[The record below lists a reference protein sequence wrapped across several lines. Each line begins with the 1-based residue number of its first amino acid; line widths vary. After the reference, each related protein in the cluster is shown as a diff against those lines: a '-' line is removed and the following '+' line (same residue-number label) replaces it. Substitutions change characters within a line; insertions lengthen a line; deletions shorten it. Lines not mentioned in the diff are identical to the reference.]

1 MRESSEERLIR
12 ALADAIV
19 HHPRANL
26 QDLAAAVGVS
36 KATLYRFAT
45 TRAQIVEKVRD
56 HCVVLTHHI
65 LQDAGLETN
74 HPHDVLRH
82 LIQGFMEQR
91 AFVNFLLYH
100 GHDESSTMA
109 KIWSTHQ
116 ELLDAFFLKGQ
127 KMGVFRIDV
136 PAPYLTEFFS
146 SLISG
151 FAVAERRGR
160 VARSG
165 LQHSIEVLML
175 NGAAG
180 APQDQ
185 FERA

>member
-1 MRESSEERLIR
+1 MHESSEERLIR
-12 ALADAIV
+12 ALAEAIV
-19 HHPRANL
+19 HYPRANL

-36 KATLYRFAT
+36 KATLYRFAR
-45 TRAQIVEKVRD
+45 TRVQIVKKVRD

-65 LQDAGLETN
+65 LEEADLENN
-74 HPHDVLRH
+74 HPHDALRH

-91 AFVNFLLYH
+91 AFINFLLYH
-100 GHDESSTMA
+100 GHDETSTTA

-116 ELLDAFFLKGQ
+116 ELLDAFFLRGQ

-136 PAPYLTEFFS
+136 PAAYLNEFFC

-165 LQHSIEVLML
+165 LQHSIEALML
-175 NGAAG
+175 NGAVG
-180 APQDQ
+180 ARQDQ
-185 FERA
+185 VQ